1 MMEQIILR
9 PDARVLALLRGEVH
23 CAVVAWRFAQ
33 MPDQQT
39 AGGLGTAG
47 VAWLTAGESGRVEH
61 PHSAFVRKAESCDGR
76 RALRTTLHAPEGK
89 LHELRDAE
97 TGEALEHFVR
107 RVNDFKALRS
117 YLKDICQLPAA
128 HVPLLCAVGAP
139 PLREMRARWAA
150 PAALKA
156 AQESGDENQASCLR
170 KLERLFHHRCEEA
183 AHAGAV
189 ALLLGDNL
197 PQGDAGDWLA
207 ALDAQLDWLNR
218 HVGLPLYV
226 SMKQWDDGLAL
237 GLAQR
242 NVGLH
247 LGASALTA
255 LSDMGGWEG
264 RLILELPFDGMGDP
278 EALAQL
284 LRHCPRALLLLEGEL
299 LQGDAMEQ
307 LTQIVQAIQGE

>member
-1 MMEQIILR
+1 MEQKELR
-9 PDARVLALLRGEVH
+9 SDARMLALLRGEAH
-23 CAVVAWRFAQ
+23 CAAVAWRFAQ

-39 AGGLGTAG
+39 AAGLGAAG

-61 PHSAFVRKAESCDGR
+61 PHSAFVRKSETADGR

-107 RVNDFKALRS
+107 KVNDFKALRS

-128 HVPLLCAVGAP
+128 HIPCLCAVGTP
-139 PLREMRARWAA
+139 PLREMQARWAA

-156 AQESGDENQASCLR
+156 ARESGDENQASCLR

-183 AHAGAV
+183 ARAGAA
-189 ALLLGDNL
+189 ALLLGDSL
-197 PQGDAGDWLA
+197 PQGAAEDWLE
-207 ALDAQLDWLNR
+207 ALDAQLDWLAR
-218 HVGLPLYV
+218 HIGLPLYV
-226 SMKQWDDGLAL
+226 SMKQWDDALAL

-247 LGASALTA
+247 LSASALTA
-255 LSDMGGWEG
+255 LMDMGGWEG
-264 RLILELPFDGMGDP
+264 RLILELSADGLGDT
-278 EALAQL
+278 EALAKL
-284 LRHCPRALLLLEGEL
+284 LRHCPRALLLLDGEPPQGEG
-299 LQGDAMEQ
+299 MEQ
-307 LTQIVQAIQGE
+307 LAQLVRMIQAE